1 MNGCPTSRESFR
13 QSLILELCA
22 KRQHEQGKSAHSKWM
37 NGGASRCGVG
47 MRGGIVV
54 LRTWRPPVAQAE
66 VGPLS
71 NAAREKRADPSLTWL
86 REVRK
91 HVKSRTDSG
100 FTDSQCDT
108 SMVSFHGVYIVWSN
122 I

>member
-1 MNGCPTSRESFR
+1 MRV
-13 QSLILELCA
+13 
-22 KRQHEQGKSAHSKWM
+22 
-37 NGGASRCGVG
+37 VG
-47 MRGGIVV
+47 MCGGIVV

-86 REVRK
+86 ERARK

-100 FTDSQCDT
+100 FTNS
-108 SMVSFHGVYIVWSN
+108 HGGVRGGRCLVCLGRVAGSRVQKGLVRLGAEALRSVLAEGA
-122 I
+122 

>member
-1 MNGCPTSRESFR
+1 M
-13 QSLILELCA
+13 
-22 KRQHEQGKSAHSKWM
+22 K
-37 NGGASRCGVG
+37 GGALMRVVG
-47 MRGGIVV
+47 MCGGIVV

-86 REVRK
+86 ERARK